1 MRLQPCLTTS
11 RSGCHAPAAT
21 MAVSKH
27 SVKEAPD
34 ARDHPAGGQ
43 ASGYQAA
50 GGSPRDEPGRHRSG
64 RPRREVQRAHAEED
78 RHARH
83 RPVQGRSLE
92 GRPEQ
97 DRSLEGE
104 LPKQIS
110 DRLPRRR
117 RPNPLL
123 PIAGIVAL
131 GAMIAGIW
139 WLFTS
144 SSTGPRVRSV
154 VNDLKQRVTGES
166 DDLVR
171 YDNDS
176 NLGSLLTD
184 AGDGRAAMGSE
195 PYSST
200 DTLSDLNNGV
210 PAGQTAY

>member
-1 MRLQPCLTTS
+1 MV
-11 RSGCHAPAAT
+11 
-21 MAVSKH
+21 VSQH
-27 SVKEAPD
+27 SVKEAPMREIVMPEVKLPDIKLPEGLREMSRDDIVQAAQD
-34 ARDHPAGGQ
+34 ARSNMHM
-43 ASGYQAA
+43 
-50 GGSPRDEPGRHRSG
+50 PRKIDLPDIDLSKVDLSKVDLSRIDLSK
-64 RPRREVQRAHAEED
+64 V
-78 RHARH
+78 
-83 RPVQGRSLE
+83 
-92 GRPEQ
+92 
-97 DRSLEGE
+97 E

-131 GAMIAGIW
+131 GAMIAGVW

-144 SSTGPRVRSV
+144 SMTGPRVRSA

-171 YDNDS
+171 YDNDR

-184 AGDGRAAMGSE
+184 DGNGRSAIGSE

-200 DTLSDLNNGV
+200 DSLSDLSNGTPV
-210 PAGQTAY
+210 GPGTIPEGVGQSTH

>member
-1 MRLQPCLTTS
+1 MREITMPEVRLPDIKLPEGLREMS
-11 RSGCHAPAAT
+11 RDDI
-21 MAVSKH
+21 V
-27 SVKEAPD
+27 
-34 ARDHPAGGQ
+34 
-43 ASGYQAA
+43 QAA
-50 GGSPRDEPGRHRSG
+50 HDMRSSVHMPRKIDMPDIDLSKVD
-64 RPRREVQRAHAEED
+64 PSKVD
-78 RHARH
+78 LSKIDLSK
-83 RPVQGRSLE
+83 V
-92 GRPEQ
+92 
-97 DRSLEGE
+97 E

-144 SSTGPRVRSV
+144 SVTGPRVRSA

-176 NLGSLLTD
+176 DLGSLLAD
-184 AGDGRAAMGSE
+184 AGDGRSAMGSE

-200 DTLSDLNNGV
+200 DSLSDLNNGV

>member
-1 MRLQPCLTTS
+1 MREITLPEVKLPDIKLPEGLREMS
-11 RSGCHAPAAT
+11 RDDI
-21 MAVSKH
+21 V
-27 SVKEAPD
+27 
-34 ARDHPAGGQ
+34 
-43 ASGYQAA
+43 QAA
-50 GGSPRDEPGRHRSG
+50 HDVRSNVHMPRKIDMPDIDLSK
-64 RPRREVQRAHAEED
+64 VD
-78 RHARH
+78 LSK
-83 RPVQGRSLE
+83 VDLSKIDL
-92 GRPEQ
+92 
-97 DRSLEGE
+97 SKVE

-123 PIAGIVAL
+123 PIAGIMAL

-144 SSTGPRVRSV
+144 SATGPRVRSA